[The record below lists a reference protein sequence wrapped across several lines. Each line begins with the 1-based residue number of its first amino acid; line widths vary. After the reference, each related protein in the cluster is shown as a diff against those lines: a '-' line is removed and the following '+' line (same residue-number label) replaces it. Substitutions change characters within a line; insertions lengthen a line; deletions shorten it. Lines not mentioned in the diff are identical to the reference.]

1 MTDKEKASQ
10 GANPAR
16 PYQKRKDRADQP
28 YTQYTNIPK
37 LVKDLERFKCEFQ
50 SYQGATPEPRVCVYG
65 IPSSIPYSR
74 RSR

>member
-1 MTDKEKASQ
+1 MSDKQKASQ

-28 YTQYTNIPK
+28 RQQYTNIPE
-37 LVKDLERFKCEFQ
+37 LVKELERFECEFL

-65 IPSSIPYSR
+65 IASSIPYSR
-74 RSR
+74 RSK